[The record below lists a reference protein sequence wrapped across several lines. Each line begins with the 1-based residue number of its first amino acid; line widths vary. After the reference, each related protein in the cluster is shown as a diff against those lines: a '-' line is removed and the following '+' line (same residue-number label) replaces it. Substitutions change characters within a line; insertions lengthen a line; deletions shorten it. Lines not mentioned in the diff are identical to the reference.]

1 MTTKKDLPGWAL
13 ETATSED
20 RERTS
25 RARSQD
31 NMQVTWPN
39 ETDLRAWS
47 RQHSWPRPLFG
58 FKEKFI
64 ETMLASDDNFALA
77 VQESAVEIR
86 IPAQQIT
93 IPDAELREFDA
104 LYDERGENGRP
115 TGWGPL
121 VEGLREI
128 RRAVEAGVVVVI
140 DGRTLT
146 SWGSFYD
153 WAHGRYHML
162 EDGYDSW
169 IGDDNS

>member
-1 MTTKKDLPGWAL
+1 MAAKKNLPAWAL
-13 ETATSED
+13 ETTTVED
-20 RERTS
+20 RERAS

-31 NMQVTWPN
+31 TMQITWPDEKN
-39 ETDLRAWS
+39 LRAWAKK
-47 RQHSWPRPLFG
+47 HGWPTPF
-58 FKEKFI
+58 FNFQAKFI

-77 VQESAVEIR
+77 VQESGVETR

-93 IPDAELREFDA
+93 LPDEELRKFDA
-104 LYDERGENGRP
+104 LYDERGEDGRP
-115 TGWGPL
+115 SSWGSL
-121 VEGLREI
+121 VEELREI

-140 DGRTLT
+140 DGVDLT
-146 SWGSFYD
+146 SWDSFYN